1 MRVRKRSFSFAK
13 LTFSSLSV
21 RPLVASKIESNFRV
35 GLNILC
41 RSLPYHSNKRIALFT
56 LSSFW
61 SVAINS
67 NVISINGAILSH
79 CHLFV
84 FLFGMLFILLLIF
97 LGPRGP
103 LIEPS
108 SVHPSTH
115 PPVRNNFSW
124 VHRWAETVPSG
135 LKDPSNCIFYESWWC
150 QLSKFVRKFKYRD
163 KYKDKYTD
171 KYKDRDE

>member
-1 MRVRKRSFSFAK
+1 MFLLRSGLRFSFRALEVPELRVRKRSFSFAK

-79 CHLFV
+79 CHLF
-84 FLFGMLFILLLIF
+84 GMLFILLLIF
-97 LGPRGP
+97 L
-103 LIEPS
+103 LLSDLLTNTEVSITAS
-108 SVHPSTH
+108 S
-115 PPVRNNFSW
+115 FSAQ
-124 VHRWAETVPSG
+124 HSAS
-135 LKDPSNCIFYESWWC
+135 
-150 QLSKFVRKFKYRD
+150 RD
-163 KYKDKYTD
+163 LH
-171 KYKDRDE
+171 